1 MKIQRFRPNY
11 GPSKGVSNM
20 VQKLE
25 ITGEHYTVDENLRK
39 YITRKIG
46 RIDKYLSKH
55 SRESAHLEIRL
66 KEHKASGKK
75 ECTANVTLHLPHG
88 TINIKESTLNMYAA
102 VDIVQAKLKHQIQRY
117 KDMHGSGKLH
127 RRVFSRSS
135 RGIVA

>member
-1 MKIQRFRPNY
+1 
-11 GPSKGVSNM
+11 M

-25 ITGEHYTVDENLRK
+25 IVGEHYAVDENLRK
-39 YITRKIG
+39 YISRKIG

-55 SRESAHLEIRL
+55 SRQSAHLEVRL
-66 KEHKASGKK
+66 KEHKARGKK
-75 ECTANVTLHLPHG
+75 ECIANVTLHLPHE

-117 KDMHGSGKLH
+117 KDLHSSGKLH
-127 RRVFSRSS
+127 RKLFSRSG